1 MSSFIGGG
9 ISIENQATWHPSSE
23 GNISGII
30 SGREWDL
37 VKRPKYDCM
46 FVVRNYSTLG

>member
-1 MSSFIGGG
+1 MSSFIGRGG

-30 SGREWDL
+30 SGRTGMT
-37 VKRPKYDCM
+37 P
-46 FVVRNYSTLG
+46 